1 MASKKR
7 SSKKSVSPRAPQS
20 SSGIPRDPLPSVP
33 IEGARAQPAPDA
45 NAHMASCIALI
56 DETCDLVAEL
66 AEMLKAYLG
75 LERFVSPEHEDEGR
89 ADVQPSRAE
98 LAAMLHGFSV
108 EVQRLMRAL
117 LDASTV
123 LQKQMALGR

>member
-1 MASKKR
+1 
-7 SSKKSVSPRAPQS
+7 
-20 SSGIPRDPLPSVP
+20 
-33 IEGARAQPAPDA
+33 
-45 NAHMASCIALI
+45 MASCFALT
-56 DETCDLVAEL
+56 DEICDQVAEL
-66 AEMLKAYLG
+66 SEMLKAYLG

-89 ADVQPSRAE
+89 ANVPPSRGE
-98 LAAMLHGFSV
+98 LSAMLHGFNV